1 VSSADLYAFHLIS
14 APAGIPVS
22 ESHPLERCCVFN
34 AEAQRSAEDAEDNRP
49 ALDVLWL
56 RPPVALC
63 AFVRI
68 RGPVSCL
75 PFYYRFM
82 PQTALITGASSGIG
96 LELARIFARN
106 HCDLIL
112 VARESD
118 RLRQAAEDLQQLSGT
133 QPRVIPRD
141 LADPQSPHGIHAEL
155 AGVPVDYLVNNAG
168 FGLGGPFSAMDR
180 QTGLDMIQVNVTSLV
195 DLTRLFLPAML
206 VRKSGRI
213 MNVASTA
220 AFQPGPLM
228 AIYYATKAFVLS
240 FTEAIAEELTGSGVT
255 VTALCPGP
263 TASDFQRRAAIEHVK
278 LVKNKS
284 LGMMSSRAVAEIG
297 YRGMMQGKVIVIP
310 GIMNKLGVQS
320 LRLGPRAIVRKA
332 ARKLQES

>member
-1 VSSADLYAFHLIS
+1 
-14 APAGIPVS
+14 
-22 ESHPLERCCVFN
+22 
-34 AEAQRSAEDAEDNRP
+34 
-49 ALDVLWL
+49 
-56 RPPVALC
+56 
-63 AFVRI
+63 
-68 RGPVSCL
+68 
-75 PFYYRFM
+75 M

-106 HCDLIL
+106 DCDVIL

-118 RLRQAAEDLQQLSGT
+118 RLRQAASSLKA
-133 QPRVIPRD
+133 RVIPCD
-141 LADPQSPHGIHAEL
+141 LADRQAPQAIHDEL
-155 AGVPVDYLVNNAG
+155 AGIPIDYLVNNAG
-168 FGLGGPFSAMDR
+168 FGLGGPFSVTDR
-180 QTGLDMIQVNVTSLV
+180 QTERDMIQVNVASLV
-195 DLTRLFLPAML
+195 DVTKLFLPAML
-206 VRKSGRI
+206 ARRSGRI

-228 AIYYATKAFVLS
+228 AIYYASKAFVLS

-263 TASDFQRRAAIEHVK
+263 TASDFQRRAGLEHIK
-278 LVKNKS
+278 LFENKS
-284 LGMMSSRAVAEIG
+284 VTMSSAKVADVG

-310 GIMNKLGVQS
+310 GIINKLGVQS